1 MRRLALVAVLVLLA
15 AGVGGQ
21 AMAQTALE
29 GMRSKA
35 ALGDTDR
42 MQLHQWLV
50 QAVNT
55 MITNTDPDRKGMINA
70 RDGILSEARPSG
82 SQSPAFRQVLAEEL
96 VNAVK
101 DAEKRAVSQE
111 ARVNLMM
118 VVAELR
124 APEGV
129 PLLEAA
135 MEKDPYPASRYWAAR
150 GLNLAADTIAEKGN
164 PRLEQEMCAAVT
176 KAFDTDLP
184 DVEAC
189 VLLEMLGK
197 FDQEA
202 AHDALVDC
210 VIKYVQQAP
219 ASNPIA
225 VQAYIGAVT
234 SLRKAYA
241 REVRP
246 EGKARVLTGFAW
258 LCAWVLPPTAD
269 PSLMAALNAS
279 LKEITGEDVGFPP
292 SADPVNEK
300 LALMD
305 WIEKL
310 YRDKKI
316 PKRPALPTFV
326 EEAVKELKGA
336 LGGAAK

>member
-1 MRRLALVAVLVLLA
+1 MRRLALVAVLALFA
-15 AGVGGQ
+15 AGIGGR
-21 AMAQTALE
+21 AMAQTGLE
-29 GMRSKA
+29 SMRSKA
-35 ALGDTDR
+35 ALADADR
-42 MQLHQWLV
+42 TQLRQWLV

-70 RDGILSEARPSG
+70 RDGIISEARAG
-82 SQSPAFRQVLAEEL
+82 GNQSPAFRQVLAEEL

-135 MEKDPYPASRYWAAR
+135 LEKDPYPASRYWAAR
-150 GLNLAADTIAEKGN
+150 GLDLAADAIAERGN
-164 PRLEQEMCAAVT
+164 PRLEQEMCAAAT

-184 DVEAC
+184 DVEAY
-189 VLLEMLGK
+189 LLLDMLGK

-210 VIKYVQQAP
+210 VIKYVQRTP
-219 ASNPIA
+219 ASDPIA
-225 VQAYIGAVT
+225 VQAYIGAVA

-258 LCAWVLPPTAD
+258 LCAWIDPPTAD
-269 PSLMAALNAS
+269 PSLMASLNAS
-279 LKEITGEDVGFPP
+279 LKEITGEDVGFPTT
-292 SADPVNEK
+292 ADPVNEK

-316 PKRPALPTFV
+316 PKRPALRTVV
-326 EEAVKELKGA
+326 EDAVKELKGA
-336 LGGAAK
+336 LGGAPK